1 MTEKEAESAEL
12 KDLRAALQPWR
23 QGDYT
28 ISSGDFPVAFLNEN
42 EIMEAGWD
50 TVQGIVVVSQT
61 CDIVN
66 VVDLDDVV
74 VVAPIAEVSESLLEA
89 IKFGTTTVG
98 AVIENSIL
106 PTDVA
111 DLRYL
116 ATLRKTSLVKMER
129 RAGFNSEETRDV
141 FVNALE
147 RRYGRFAFPDALSD
161 GPVITI
167 RNRAKSLR
175 KKDSPKA
182 KVYKSLRSIRLVA
195 EPDFDTPGA
204 KIQFL
209 LVLNDPP
216 HVFAEP
222 TDIIAE
228 LKTQEDA
235 ERFNWPP
242 AYEKQDPLFRVA
254 TMDSLSAREWDNS
267 RHVDLD
273 FISWRNE
280 P

>member
-1 MTEKEAESAEL
+1 MAENNEPNAEL
-12 KDLRAALQPWR
+12 EELRAALAPWR
-23 QGDYT
+23 QGDFT
-28 ISSGDFPVAFLNEN
+28 ISTGEFPVAFLNEN
-42 EIMEAGWD
+42 DVIETGWD
-50 TVQGIVVVSQT
+50 SVQGLVVVSQT

-66 VVDLDDVV
+66 AMDLDDVV
-74 VVAPIAEVSESLLEA
+74 VVAPIVEVTEGLLES

-98 AVIENSIL
+98 AVIENSLL

-111 DLRYL
+111 DLRFL
-116 ATLRKTSLVKMER
+116 ATIRKTSLVKMER
-129 RAGFNSEETRDV
+129 KEGFSSEQTRDV

-147 RRYGRFAFPDALSD
+147 RRYGRFAFPDALSN

-175 KKDSPKA
+175 KKDSPNA
-182 KVYKSLRSIRLVA
+182 KVYKSLRSVRLA
-195 EPDFDTPGA
+195 ADPDFDTPGA

-216 HVFAEP
+216 QVFAQP
-222 TDIIAE
+222 QDIIAE
-228 LKTQEDA
+228 LKSQEIA

-242 AYEKQDPLFRVA
+242 VFEKETPLFRVV
-254 TMDSLSAREWDNS
+254 TMDSLSAREWDGS

-273 FISWRNE
+273 FISWRSE
-280 P
+280 T

>member
-1 MTEKEAESAEL
+1 MAENNEPNAEL
-12 KDLRAALQPWR
+12 KELRAALAPWR
-23 QGDYT
+23 QGDFT
-28 ISSGDFPVAFLNEN
+28 ISTGEFPVAFLNEN
-42 EIMEAGWD
+42 EVIEAGWD
-50 TVQGIVVVSQT
+50 TVQGLVVVSQT

-66 VVDLDDVV
+66 AIDLDDVV
-74 VVAPIAEVSESLLEA
+74 VVAPMVEVTEGLLES

-98 AVIENSIL
+98 AVIEHSLL

-116 ATLRKTSLVKMER
+116 ATIRKTSLVKMER
-129 RAGFNSEETRDV
+129 KGGFSSEQTRDV

-147 RRYGRFAFPDALSD
+147 RRYGRFAFPDSLSN

-182 KVYKSLRSIRLVA
+182 NVYKSLRSVRLA
-195 EPDFDTPGA
+195 AAPDFDTPGA
-204 KIQFL
+204 RIQFL

-216 HVFAEP
+216 QVFAKAE
-222 TDIIAE
+222 DIIEE
-228 LKTQEDA
+228 LESQAKAD
-235 ERFNWPP
+235 RFDWP
-242 AYEKQDPLFRVA
+242 AAFEKETPLFRVV
-254 TMDSLSAREWDNS
+254 TMDSLSAREWDSS

-280 P
+280 A

>member
-1 MTEKEAESAEL
+1 MADNNEPSAEL
-12 KDLRAALQPWR
+12 EELKTALALWR
-23 QGDYT
+23 QGDFT
-28 ISSGDFPVAFLNEN
+28 ISTGEFPVAFLNEN
-42 EIMEAGWD
+42 NVIEAGWD
-50 TVQGIVVVSQT
+50 TVHGLVVVSQT

-66 VVDLDDVV
+66 AVDLDDVV
-74 VVAPIAEVSESLLEA
+74 VVAPIVEVTDGLLEA

-98 AVIENSIL
+98 AVIENAIL

-116 ATLRKTSLVKMER
+116 ATIRKSSLVKMER
-129 RAGFNSEETRDV
+129 KEGFNSEQTRDV

-175 KKDSPKA
+175 KKNSPKA
-182 KVYKSLRSIRLVA
+182 NVYKSLRSIRLA
-195 EPDFDTPGA
+195 ADPDFDTPGA

-209 LVLNDPP
+209 LVLNDLP
-216 HVFAEP
+216 HVFAESK
-222 TDIIAE
+222 DIIVE
-228 LKTQEDA
+228 LESQEQAD
-235 ERFNWPP
+235 RFNWP
-242 AYEKQDPLFRVA
+242 ATFEKHSPLFRVV

-280 P
+280 A